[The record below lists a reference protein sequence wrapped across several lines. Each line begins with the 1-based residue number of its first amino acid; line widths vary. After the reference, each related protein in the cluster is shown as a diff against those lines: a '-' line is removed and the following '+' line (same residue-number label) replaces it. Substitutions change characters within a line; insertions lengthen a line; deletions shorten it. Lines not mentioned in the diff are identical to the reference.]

1 MKGLARRYEVESAG
15 RRVYASGGR
24 VASIRS
30 IPKWRP
36 AAICIAAGI
45 WYSARPRG
53 VVLRLYLGAYSRPA
67 HTRTSAA
74 GAIFAGCRC
83 CGPGSPATVCQMD
96 TGVID
101 AVYRYR
107 NIPEKEDFVVKLRLR
122 EHESISDAVKRFR
135 KLVEHA
141 GIKKEMRRREYY
153 EKPSDQ
159 RRRARR
165 RAERRARL
173 LRLPPGT

>member
-1 MKGLARRYEVESAG
+1 MAQDDRTA
-15 RRVYASGGR
+15 VYVSLVSR
-24 VASIRS
+24 
-30 IPKWRP
+30 KWR
-36 AAICIAAGI
+36 
-45 WYSARPRG
+45 
-53 VVLRLYLGAYSRPA
+53 
-67 HTRTSAA
+67 
-74 GAIFAGCRC
+74 
-83 CGPGSPATVCQMD
+83 M
-96 TGVID
+96 
-101 AVYRYR
+101 
-107 NIPEKEDFVVKLRLR
+107 FVVKLRLR

-173 LRLPPGT
+173 LRLPPGA